1 MQRLMTA
8 LVTSLFVTLGL
19 KGLHAFHFIK
29 WNPIHFL
36 QKFEK
41 LDWTTLACW
50 MVLFFLLVAVAYF
63 LLYLFQYVLYQA
75 PFVVSLIF
83 GLAVALVIEW
93 QVRNLPI
100 EWKSL
105 KTLSVPLI
113 VLLLISMRFLSET
126 AYSMR
131 K

>member
-8 LVTSLFVTLGL
+8 LVASLFVTLGL

-29 WNPIHFL
+29 WNPIHF
-36 QKFEK
+36 FFFFYR
-41 LDWTTLACW
+41 LDWTTLSCW
-50 MVLFFLLVAVAYF
+50 MVLFFLLAAVAYI
-63 LLYLFQYVLYQA
+63 LLYLFQFAFFQA

-83 GLAVALVIEW
+83 GLAAALIIEW

-100 EWKSL
+100 EWDSMK
-105 KTLSVPLI
+105 KLSVPFI